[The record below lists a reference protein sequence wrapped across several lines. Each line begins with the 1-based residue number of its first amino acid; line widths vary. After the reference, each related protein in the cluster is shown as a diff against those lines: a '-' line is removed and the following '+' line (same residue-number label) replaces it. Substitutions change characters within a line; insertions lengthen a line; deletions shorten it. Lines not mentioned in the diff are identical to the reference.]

1 MTELLLAATS
11 LDVTPPP
18 GHRLDGYAARAGV
31 ATSTADPLCATMIW
45 LSSVDDPG
53 VLWLTLDAIAVSS
66 TLARELA
73 EAAGAAAGIP
83 PSHVVVSAS
92 HTHSGP
98 SGWTGEIHPV
108 IPAEQERSLVDS
120 LVAALRGAQLTLQP
134 VTASWRSVEVVG
146 VGTNRHR
153 RNGPHD
159 NTAGILALHSLTGS
173 LEAVLLDFACHP
185 TTYGPEN
192 MRYSADWP
200 GAARAAL
207 APAVVGF
214 LQGAAGDVSPRF
226 TRQGRGAAE
235 VTRLGTLLATR
246 VRESLAGPGLEL
258 PQSVPAIRRT
268 TLTLPV
274 RNIPPANESEA
285 LVTAAEK
292 LLTEAEQLATA
303 TEQLATTSAPSA
315 TAAGS
320 ITTASG
326 PGATASEPGAT
337 TSAPSATA
345 AGSSTTASGPGATA
359 SGPNGTASGP
369 GALASGPGAL
379 ASGPAAAASGAI
391 TRAAVDDP
399 SGRISQTRLDGARGQ
414 ALMAAANLPSA
425 LDLPV
430 SAVTMGDVCW
440 INLPVELFAVHG
452 ACLQS
457 DSTHPITRV
466 IGYTDGYYGYVVD
479 PSAAQA
485 GTYEALITFFD
496 QPTTNQLLTETATFV
511 NQ

>member
-1 MTELLLAATS
+1 MTELLLAAKS

-31 ATSTADPLCATMIW
+31 ATGTADPLNASLIW
-45 LSSVDDPG
+45 LSSTDDPG
-53 VLWLTLDAIAVSS
+53 VLWLTLDAIAVGCELVS
-66 TLARELA
+66 ELA
-73 EAAGAAAGIP
+73 SAAAEAAGIP

-108 IPAEQERSLVDS
+108 IPAARERDLVD
-120 LVAALRGAQLTLQP
+120 ALLDTVRSVRLERQP

-159 NTAGILALHSLTGS
+159 NTAGILALHSLSGS

-192 MRYSADWP
+192 MKYSADWP

-235 VTRLGTLLATR
+235 VTRLGTLFAGR
-246 VRESLAGPGLEL
+246 VREALAHPGLEL
-258 PQSVPAIRRT
+258 PQSPPAIRRT

-274 RNIPPANESEA
+274 RTIPPAAE
-285 LVTAAEK
+285 AEK
-292 LLTEAEQLATA
+292 VV
-303 TEQLATTSAPSA
+303 S
-315 TAAGS
+315 
-320 ITTASG
+320 
-326 PGATASEPGAT
+326 
-337 TSAPSATA
+337 
-345 AGSSTTASGPGATA
+345 
-359 SGPNGTASGP
+359 
-369 GALASGPGAL
+369 
-379 ASGPAAAASGAI
+379 AAAIHLSG
-391 TRAAVDDP
+391 TDDP

-414 ALMAAANLPSA
+414 ALMAAAALPPA
-425 LDLPV
+425 FDLPI

-440 INLPVELFAVHG
+440 INLPVELFAAHG

-466 IGYTDGYYGYVVD
+466 VGYTDGYYGYVVD
-479 PSAAQA
+479 PSAAEA

-496 QPTTNQLLTETATFV
+496 QPTTNHLLNQTATFV
-511 NQ
+511 NS

>member
-31 ATSTADPLCATMIW
+31 ATGTADSLRATLIW
-45 LSSVDDPG
+45 LSTAHDPG
-53 VLWLTLDAIAVSS
+53 VLWLTLDAIAVGAA
-66 TLARELA
+66 LVAELA
-73 EAAGAAAGIP
+73 ETAGAAAGIP
-83 PSHVVVSAS
+83 ASQVVVSAS

-108 IPAEQERSLVDS
+108 IPAAQERSLVDP
-120 LVAALRGAQLTLQP
+120 LLAAVRGAQLDRQP
-134 VTASWRSVEVVG
+134 VTASWRSIEVTG

-159 NTAGILALHSLTGS
+159 NTAGILALHSLSGS

-192 MRYSADWP
+192 LQYSADWP
-200 GAARAAL
+200 GAARDAL

-235 VTRLGTLLATR
+235 VARLGNLLAAR
-246 VRESLAGPGLEL
+246 VREALADPGLEL
-258 PQSVPAIRRT
+258 PQSAPAIRRT

-274 RNIPPANESEA
+274 RSIPTVDESEE
-285 LVTAAEK
+285 LVTAAERGVNR
-292 LLTEAEQLATA
+292 ADDAT
-303 TEQLATTSAPSA
+303 
-315 TAAGS
+315 
-320 ITTASG
+320 
-326 PGATASEPGAT
+326 
-337 TSAPSATA
+337 
-345 AGSSTTASGPGATA
+345 
-359 SGPNGTASGP
+359 
-369 GALASGPGAL
+369 
-379 ASGPAAAASGAI
+379 
-391 TRAAVDDP
+391 
-399 SGRISQTRLDGARGQ
+399 GRISQTRLEGARGQ
-414 ALMAAANLPSA
+414 ALMAAAALPPT

-452 ACLQS
+452 ACLEH

-479 PSAAQA
+479 PSAAEA

-496 QPTTNQLLTETATFV
+496 QPTTNTLLTETATFA
-511 NQ
+511 NT